1 MAWASASKPGPAMPL
16 LESVVMSSGSTM
28 LSLGYRAGRA
38 NPFFTW
44 SVSVN
49 TAVQLPSLPVPARG
63 GDKQDGQ
70 GLPALFAPVDVFEDR
85 RIVVIGEGDALLA
98 SMTLPPPIPMTM
110 SHPLS
115 RAA

>member
-49 TAVQLPSLPVPARG
+49 TAVQLPSLPVPA
-63 GDKQDGQ
+63 
-70 GLPALFAPVDVFEDR
+70 
-85 RIVVIGEGDALLA
+85 VVAISRMGRAC
-98 SMTLPPPIPMTM
+98 PPCLRP
-110 SHPLS
+110 
-115 RAA
+115 